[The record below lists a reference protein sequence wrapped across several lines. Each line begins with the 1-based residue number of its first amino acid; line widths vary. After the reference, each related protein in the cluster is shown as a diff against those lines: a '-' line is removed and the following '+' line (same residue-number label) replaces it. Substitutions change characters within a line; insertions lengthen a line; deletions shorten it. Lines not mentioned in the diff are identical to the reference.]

1 MNLSIAR
8 RLSLMIAIAVLTL
21 FAVGI
26 TGAWVSSSLSKKLD
40 ESTNTTLPAVE
51 ALDQIQINFLMARL
65 FGAQHSATSD
75 PQRQAA
81 IEKQAA
87 DAFAKLDTAMQRYET
102 LAREGTDR
110 QLFADVRSI
119 MNEYKT
125 FYAEINARSREN
137 KKDEVAA
144 MIASRGTP
152 LGKRLAEALGK
163 LIEYNKQTATQQQQ
177 EAQTAKN
184 TSNVLI
190 WSLTLIGGAVVG
202 VLGLLLIGNITR
214 PVNAMLDAVTR
225 IERDLDFTARVPVTQ
240 ADEIGKMAA
249 AFNRLIEK
257 LQGNL
262 RSLAESTRSVAHS
275 SGELSENSHQ
285 VAQASAQQ
293 SEKASGMAA
302 NVEEMTV
309 SINHVGDRASEANA
323 LSAESGQ
330 LAVEGEKVIGQTV
343 RDINEISSTVGA
355 AATLMQQLESQT
367 QQISNVVQVI
377 KEVAD
382 QTNLLALNAAI
393 EAARAGE
400 QGRGFAVV
408 ADEVRKLA
416 ERTGLS
422 TQEITTTINT
432 MRASAQQAVASM
444 SEAVQRV
451 SDGVTRAQNAS
462 DAIGKIGASSQKT
475 VAMVSE
481 ITDAIREQSVA
492 SSNIAKMVEHIAQ
505 MAEQSSAASQATSE
519 TATNLDQL
527 ASKMQA
533 IVSEYRL

>member
-8 RLSLMIAIAVLTL
+8 RLSLMIAIAVLSL
-21 FAVGI
+21 LAVGI
-26 TGAWVSSSLSKKLD
+26 TGAWVSGSLSKKLD
-40 ESTNTTLPAVE
+40 ESTNTTLPAIE

-75 PQRQAA
+75 PQRQTA

-87 DAFAKLDTAMQRYET
+87 DAFAKLDEAMQRYEK

-110 QLFADVRSI
+110 QLFNDVRSI
-119 MNEYKT
+119 MAEYKT
-125 FYAEINARSREN
+125 FYAEINERSREN

-144 MIASRGTP
+144 MIANRGTP

-163 LIEYNKQTATQQQQ
+163 LIEFNKQTAAQQQQ
-177 EAQTAKN
+177 EAQTART

-190 WSLTLIGGAVVG
+190 WSLTLIGGAIVG
-202 VLGLLLIGNITR
+202 TLGLLLIANITR
-214 PVNAMLDAVTR
+214 PVNATLDAVTR
-225 IERDLDFTARVPVTQ
+225 IERDLDFTARIP
-240 ADEIGKMAA
+240 AMRDDEIGKMAA
-249 AFNRLIEK
+249 AFNRLIDT

-262 RSLAESTRSVAHS
+262 SSLAESARAVAQS
-275 SGELSENSHQ
+275 SSQLSDNSHQ

-302 NVEEMTV
+302 SVEQMTV
-309 SINHVGDRASEANA
+309 SINHVGDRAGEANA
-323 LSAESGQ
+323 LSADSGR
-330 LAVEGEKVIGQTV
+330 LAAEGETVIGQTV
-343 RDINEISSTVGA
+343 RDINEIAHTVGA
-355 AATLMQQLESQT
+355 AAALMQQLENQT

-377 KEVAD
+377 KDVAD

-416 ERTGLS
+416 ERTGQS
-422 TQEITTTINT
+422 TQEITRTIDT
-432 MRASAQQAVASM
+432 MRASAQQAVTSM
-444 SEAVQRV
+444 NDAVQRV
-451 SDGVTRAQNAS
+451 SDGVTRARNAS
-462 DAIGKIGASSQKT
+462 DAIGKIGNSSQKA

-481 ITDAIREQSVA
+481 ITDAIREQSAA
-492 SSNIAKMVEHIAQ
+492 STNIARMVEHIAQ
-505 MAEQSSAASQATSE
+505 MAEESSAASHATSE
-519 TATNLDQL
+519 TATRLDRL
-527 ASKMQA
+527 ASEMRA
-533 IVSEYRL
+533 IVAGYRL